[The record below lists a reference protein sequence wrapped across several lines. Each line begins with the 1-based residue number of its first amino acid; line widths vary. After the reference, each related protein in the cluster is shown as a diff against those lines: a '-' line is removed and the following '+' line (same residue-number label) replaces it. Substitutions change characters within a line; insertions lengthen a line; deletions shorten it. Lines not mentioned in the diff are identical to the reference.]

1 MKSVTGHRK
10 EIWGWAFYDFANSAY
25 ATSVVAVIFSVYF
38 AKHVVGPDGISLL
51 GILIPGDAAWGLSV
65 SLSMLLV
72 FLTAPVLGAIADF
85 SASKKRFLFYFCYSG
100 VLTTVLLYWVGPGD
114 VWLGVFVFVLS
125 NAALESSFAMYN
137 AFLPEIASREEM
149 GRVSGFGWA
158 LGYVGSTLSLLV
170 SLAVIGKPEWFSLST
185 ENFLPVRTSM
195 IMVAVW
201 WGLFAIPTFLWLK
214 ERALRQK
221 LPPGGSYI
229 QVGFQRLFLTFRKVK
244 NYRELGKFLLAFLIY
259 NDGIQTVIVMASVFG
274 SRVLNMPQQEL
285 ILCLLLNQSVAIIGA
300 LGFGY
305 LADRLP
311 TKRVIHITL
320 LVWSISLIFAV
331 GINQSWHFWV
341 LSAVIG
347 LVLGGSQAASR
358 TLFAQF
364 TPPQNSAEFF
374 AFFAISGKFAALLGP
389 AFFALVSTFVG
400 IRYAIASLLV
410 FFLVGAT
417 LLKWVDEALGKQ
429 QGQRA
434 VEDPAE

>member
-1 MKSVTGHRK
+1 MFRGHRK

-25 ATSVVAVIFSVYF
+25 ATSVVSVIFSVYF
-38 AKHVVGPDGISLL
+38 VEHVVGPDGISLL
-51 GILIPGDAAWGLSV
+51 GIRIPGDAAWGFAV

-100 VLTTVLLYWVGPGD
+100 VFTTVLLHWVGPGD
-114 VWLGVFVFVLS
+114 VWLGVIVFVLS

-149 GRVSGFGWA
+149 GRISGFGWA
-158 LGYVGSTLSLLV
+158 LGYVGSALSLLLN
-170 SLAVIGKPEWFSLST
+170 LAIIGKPEWFFLPT

-195 IMVAVW
+195 IVVAFW
-201 WGLFAIPTFLWLK
+201 WGVFAIPTFLWLK
-214 ERALRQK
+214 ERTVRQH
-221 LPPGGSYI
+221 LPPGGNYI
-229 QVGFQRLFLTFRKVK
+229 RVGFQRLLLTFRKVK
-244 NYRELGKFLLAFLIY
+244 NYRELAKFLLAFLIY

-274 SRVLNMPQQEL
+274 SIVLEMSQEEL
-285 ILCLLLNQSVAIIGA
+285 ILCFLLNQSVAIVGA

-311 TKRVIHITL
+311 TKSVINITL
-320 LVWSISLIFAV
+320 LVWSITLFFAV
-331 GINQSWHFWV
+331 GINRSWHFWV
-341 LSAVIG
+341 LSIVIG

-374 AFFAISGKFAALLGP
+374 AFFSISGKFASLVGP
-389 AFFALVSTFVG
+389 TFFALLSTFVG
-400 IRYAIASLLV
+400 IRYAIASLLL
-410 FFLVGAT
+410 FFLAGA
-417 LLKWVDEALGKQ
+417 LLLYQVDEALGRKQ
-429 QGQRA
+429 GEQA
-434 VEDPAE
+434 VGDAV